1 MMSRRKPGDR
11 RGRARFDVVG
21 ELWGTFET
29 VTPLT
34 LRNIGRG
41 GALIESRISLS
52 VDSIHR
58 VVLLHADERCE
69 TEMRVRH
76 VTAATGPGGESRY
89 LIGIEFLKV
98 PAGMLDRI
106 DGWVAGST
114 NPRGGR

>member
-1 MMSRRKPGDR
+1 MSRRKLGDR

-29 VTPLT
+29 ITPLT
-34 LRNIGRG
+34 LRNVARD
-41 GALIESRISLS
+41 GALIESRVSLS

-58 VVLLHADERCE
+58 VVVLHADERCE

-76 VTAATGPGGESRY
+76 VTAATAPGGEPRY
-89 LIGIEFLKV
+89 LIGVEFLRL

-106 DGWVAGST
+106 DTWLTASGA
-114 NPRGGR
+114 PPAQH